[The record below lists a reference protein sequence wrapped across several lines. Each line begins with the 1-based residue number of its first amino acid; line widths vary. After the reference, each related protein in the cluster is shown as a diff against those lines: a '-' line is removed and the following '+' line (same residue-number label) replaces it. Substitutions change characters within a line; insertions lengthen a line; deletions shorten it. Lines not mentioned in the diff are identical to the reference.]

1 MSSSKSSSG
10 NDDVLGASLL
20 ESWVEVSGAASHGG
34 GTPAS
39 ITQQLTVEDY
49 LRLLREAQES
59 NQSSCRD
66 SLASSRRGS
75 PRGSP
80 KSPPNSPVVQG
91 TALNLEWQSYY
102 VNSESKEDFLPFD
115 WSSRPD
121 SMPSKPWSFRAP
133 HKYDMFSLRYA
144 RIGNTPL
151 FSKRGICIMFLTNLF
166 SLLFGTG
173 VGVFLNRYG
182 LYFSV
187 PAIKVR

>member
-1 MSSSKSSSG
+1 MEIHGPHSQ
-10 NDDVLGASLL
+10 
-20 ESWVEVSGAASHGG
+20 GG

-39 ITQQLTVEDY
+39 ITQPLTVEDY

-59 NQSSCRD
+59 NQSSCRG
-66 SLASSRRGS
+66 SLAGSHRDS
-75 PRGSP
+75 PRSSP

-102 VNSESKEDFLPFD
+102 VNSENKDDFLPLD

-121 SMPSKPWSFRAP
+121 SIPPKPWSFRAP
-133 HKYDMFSLRYA
+133 HKFDMFSLRYA

-166 SLLFGTG
+166 SLLVGTG
-173 VGVFLNRYG
+173 VGVLLHRYSV
-182 LYFSV
+182 YFAV

>member
-1 MSSSKSSSG
+1 MSSSKISPG
-10 NDDVLGASLL
+10 NDDLL
-20 ESWVEVSGAASHGG
+20 YESWVEVGVPVCPQGG

-39 ITQQLTVEDY
+39 ITQQLNVEDY

-66 SLASSRRGS
+66 SLAGSRRDS
-75 PRGSP
+75 PRSSP

-91 TALNLEWQSYY
+91 APLNLEWQSYY
-102 VNSESKEDFLPFD
+102 VNSESKEDFLTLD

-121 SMPSKPWSFRAP
+121 NMQKPWSFRAP

-151 FSKRGICIMFLTNLF
+151 FSKRGLCIMFLTNLF
-166 SLLFGTG
+166 SLLLGTG
-173 VGVFLNRYG
+173 VGLFLNRHAPY
-182 LYFSV
+182 YSV
-187 PAIKVR
+187 PAIKLG